1 MLVTVGYRI
10 DELGRPVERY
20 IDTDDMSQ
28 EDYANFIN
36 ASNKIKE
43 IEKVRSTKENRL
55 KSNLLGVYSIDE
67 LVKAK
72 ILRKRILNKY
82 C

>member
-36 ASNKIKE
+36 AYNKIKE

-55 KSNLLGVYSIDE
+55 KSDLLGVYSIDE
-67 LVKAK
+67 LVKARK
-72 ILRKRILNKY
+72 LRKGILSKY
-82 C
+82 Y